1 MMSKL
6 NWNRVGFFV
15 LGSFLGP
22 VVLSFFGG
30 IFGGALGGAK
40 RG

>member
-1 MMSKL
+1 MSKL
-6 NWNRVGFFV
+6 NQNRVGFFV
-15 LGSFLGP
+15 LGAFLGSTILGF
-22 VVLSFFGG
+22 VGA